1 MHCGILLNMFYYVYC
16 LQMEDSGKRMI
27 VKAMK
32 DHLKSEEV
40 QILGCQILNNLI
52 TGGMCY

>member
-1 MHCGILLNMFYYVYC
+1 MLYYVYC

-52 TGGMCY
+52 TGGMC

>member
-1 MHCGILLNMFYYVYC
+1 MHCGILFNMLYYVYC

-52 TGGMCY
+52 TGGMC